1 VGLENIVWS
10 IHVIAAVVM
19 VVLVLLQQGKG
30 ADMGAAFGSGSA
42 GSVFGASGSANFMSR
57 STALIATVFFCTS
70 LGLTY
75 ISTNRT
81 EDAGV
86 MSRMGEVIESSEV
99 SSSPALTTEDESEL
113 TEPPVSEIPESD
125 DSSNANLIPE

>member
-1 VGLENIVWS
+1 MENIVWS
-10 IHVIAAVVM
+10 IHVIAAIVM
-19 VVLVLLQQGKG
+19 VVMVLLQQGKG

-57 STALIATVFFCTS
+57 TTALIATVFFCTS

-86 MSRMGEVIESSEV
+86 MSRMGEMIESGETQSAETEV
-99 SSSPALTTEDESEL
+99 ESEQA
-113 TEPPVSEIPESD
+113 EASVSEIPEPE
-125 DSSNANLIPE
+125 DSSNVGRIPD

>member
-1 VGLENIVWS
+1 METIVWS
-10 IHVIAAVVM
+10 IHVVAAIVM
-19 VVLVLLQQGKG
+19 IVLVLLQQGKG

-57 STALIATVFFCTS
+57 TTALIATVFFCTS

-86 MSRMGEVIESSEV
+86 MSRMGEMIESSDTP
-99 SSSPALTTEDESEL
+99 SLPATEDNVEQAE
-113 TEPPVSEIPESD
+113 EPISEIPESD
-125 DSSNANLIPE
+125 DSSNAGLIPE

>member
-99 SSSPALTTEDESEL
+99 PSSPALTTEDESEL
-113 TEPPVSEIPESD
+113 TEPPVFEIPESD

>member
-1 VGLENIVWS
+1 MENIVWS

-86 MSRMGEVIESSEV
+86 MSRMGEVIEPSEV
-99 SSSPALTTEDESEL
+99 PSSPASTTEGESEQV
-113 TEPPVSEIPESD
+113 EPPVLEIPETE

>member
-1 VGLENIVWS
+1 M
-10 IHVIAAVVM
+10 VVM
-19 VVLVLLQQGKG
+19 VLLQQGKG

-57 STALIATVFFCTS
+57 TTALIATVFFCTS

-86 MSRMGEVIESSEV
+86 MSRMGEMIEASE
-99 SSSPALTTEDESEL
+99 SQSTLTETETESEQD
-113 TEPPVSEIPESD
+113 EEPVSEIPESE
-125 DSSNANLIPE
+125 DSSNAGRIPD

>member
-1 VGLENIVWS
+1 MESIVWS

-19 VVLVLLQQGKG
+19 VVMVLLQQGKG

-57 STALIATVFFCTS
+57 TTALIATVFFCTS

-86 MSRMGEVIESSEV
+86 MSRMGEMIEASV
-99 SSSPALTTEDESEL
+99 SQSQSTETEAESEQAE
-113 TEPPVSEIPESD
+113 EPVTEIPEPE
-125 DSSNANLIPE
+125 DSSNVGRIPD

>member
-1 VGLENIVWS
+1 METIVWS
-10 IHVIAAVVM
+10 IHVVAAVVM

-42 GSVFGASGSANFMSR
+42 GSVFGASGSSNFMSR
-57 STALIATVFFCTS
+57 TTAVIATVFFCTS

-81 EDAGV
+81 EDTGV
-86 MSRMGEVIESSEV
+86 MGRMGEMLESSDAP
-99 SSSPALTTEDESEL
+99 SSKTDVESEQVDG
-113 TEPPVSEIPESD
+113 PVSEIPEPED
-125 DSSNANLIPE
+125 PSNVRLIPE

>member
-1 VGLENIVWS
+1 MENIVWS
-10 IHVIAAVVM
+10 IHVIAAIVM
-19 VVLVLLQQGKG
+19 VVMVLLQQGKG

-57 STALIATVFFCTS
+57 TTALIATVFFCTS

-86 MSRMGEVIESSEV
+86 MSRMGEMIESGETQSAITEV
-99 SSSPALTTEDESEL
+99 ESEQA
-113 TEPPVSEIPESD
+113 EESVSEIPEPE
-125 DSSNANLIPE
+125 DSSNVGRIPD

>member
-1 VGLENIVWS
+1 METIVWS

-19 VVLVLLQQGKG
+19 VVMVLLQQGKG

-57 STALIATVFFCTS
+57 TTALIATVFFCTS

-81 EDAGV
+81 EEAGV
-86 MSRMGEVIESSEV
+86 MSRMGEMIESSETP
-99 SSSPALTTEDESEL
+99 SSITEAEQAEG
-113 TEPPVSEIPESD
+113 PVSEIPEPPE
-125 DSSNANLIPE
+125 DSSNVGLIPD

>member
-1 VGLENIVWS
+1 MESIVWS

-19 VVLVLLQQGKG
+19 VVMVLLQQGKG

-57 STALIATVFFCTS
+57 TTALIATVFFCTS

-86 MSRMGEVIESSEV
+86 MGRMGELIESSETQ
-99 SSSPALTTEDESEL
+99 STLTEAESE
-113 TEPPVSEIPESD
+113 EAEESVSEIPELE
-125 DSSNANLIPE
+125 DSSNAGRIPD

>member
-1 VGLENIVWS
+1 METIVWS
-10 IHVIAAVVM
+10 VHVVAAVVM
-19 VVLVLLQQGKG
+19 IVLVLLQQGKG

-57 STALIATVFFCTS
+57 TTAIIATVFFCTS

-81 EDAGV
+81 EDSGV
-86 MSRMGEVIESSEV
+86 MSRMGEMVESSEETP
-99 SSSPALTTEDESEL
+99 SKTEVESEQFDG
-113 TEPPVSEIPESD
+113 PVSEIPEPE
-125 DSSNANLIPE
+125 DSSNARLIPE

>member
-1 VGLENIVWS
+1 MENIVWS

-81 EDAGV
+81 EETGV

-99 SSSPALTTEDESEL
+99 PASSASTAEDESEQVE
-113 TEPPVSEIPESD
+113 TPVLGIPESE

>member
-1 VGLENIVWS
+1 M
-10 IHVIAAVVM
+10 IAAAIM
-19 VVLVLLQQGKG
+19 IVLVMLQQGKG

-86 MSRMGEVIESSEV
+86 MSRMGEMIE
-99 SSSPALTTEDESEL
+99 ESEAPSSAESTAETEVESTEL
-113 TEPPVSEIPESD
+113 TAPGIQEQEPEN
-125 DSSNANLIPE
+125 SSNANLIPE

>member
-1 VGLENIVWS
+1 MENIVWS
-10 IHVIAAVVM
+10 VHVIAAVVM
-19 VVLVLLQQGKG
+19 IVLVLLQQGKG

-57 STALIATVFFCTS
+57 TTAFIATVFFCTS

-86 MSRMGEVIESSEV
+86 MSRMGEMIEPSET
-99 SSSPALTTEDESEL
+99 SSSIEAESEQ
-113 TEPPVSEIPESD
+113 TEEPVLEIPEPE
-125 DSSNANLIPE
+125 DSSNVGQIPE

>member
-1 VGLENIVWS
+1 
-10 IHVIAAVVM
+10 VIAAVVM
-19 VVLVLLQQGKG
+19 VVMVLLQQGKG

-57 STALIATVFFCTS
+57 TTALIATVFFCTS

-86 MSRMGEVIESSEV
+86 MSRMGEMIEASE
-99 SSSPALTTEDESEL
+99 SQSTLTETEAESEQD
-113 TEPPVSEIPESD
+113 EEPVSEIPGSE
-125 DSSNANLIPE
+125 DSSNAGRIPD

>member
-1 VGLENIVWS
+1 LESIVWS

-19 VVLVLLQQGKG
+19 VVMVLLQQGKG

-57 STALIATVFFCTS
+57 TTALIATVFFCTS

-86 MSRMGEVIESSEV
+86 MSRMGEMIEASE
-99 SSSPALTTEDESEL
+99 SQSTLTETEAESEKA
-113 TEPPVSEIPESD
+113 EEAVSEIPESE
-125 DSSNANLIPE
+125 DSSNAGRIPD

>member
-1 VGLENIVWS
+1 MESIVWS
-10 IHVIAAVVM
+10 IHVIAAVVL
-19 VVLVLLQQGKG
+19 VVMVLLQQGKG

-57 STALIATVFFCTS
+57 TTALIATVFFCTS

-86 MSRMGEVIESSEV
+86 MSRMGEMIESSETQ
-99 SSSPALTTEDESEL
+99 STLTEAESES
-113 TEPPVSEIPESD
+113 EKAEESISEIPESE
-125 DSSNANLIPE
+125 DSSNVGRIPD

>member
-1 VGLENIVWS
+1 METIVWS
-10 IHVIAAVVM
+10 IHVVAAVVM

-57 STALIATVFFCTS
+57 TTALIATVFFCTS

-75 ISTNRT
+75 ISTNRS
-81 EDAGV
+81 EEAGV
-86 MSRMGEVIESSEV
+86 MSRMGEMLESSDV
-99 SSSPALTTEDESEL
+99 PSSVTEAGPEKTDES
-113 TEPPVSEIPESD
+113 VSPDIPEPE
-125 DSSNANLIPE
+125 DSSNVRLIPE

>member
-1 VGLENIVWS
+1 MESIVWS

-19 VVLVLLQQGKG
+19 VVMVLLQQGKG

-57 STALIATVFFCTS
+57 TTALIATVFFCTS

-81 EDAGV
+81 EEAGV
-86 MSRMGEVIESSEV
+86 MSRMGEMIESSETQ
-99 SSSPALTTEDESEL
+99 STLTEDESEQA
-113 TEPPVSEIPESD
+113 EEPVSEIPEPE
-125 DSSNANLIPE
+125 DSSNVGRIPD

>member
-1 VGLENIVWS
+1 
-10 IHVIAAVVM
+10 M

-42 GSVFGASGSANFMSR
+42 GSVFGASGSSNFMSR
-57 STALIATVFFCTS
+57 TTAVIATVFFCTS

-81 EDAGV
+81 EDTGV
-86 MSRMGEVIESSEV
+86 MGRMGEMLESSDAP
-99 SSSPALTTEDESEL
+99 SSKTDVESEQVDG
-113 TEPPVSEIPESD
+113 PVSEIPEPE
-125 DSSNANLIPE
+125 DSSNVRLIPE

>member
-1 VGLENIVWS
+1 LETIVWS
-10 IHVIAAVVM
+10 IHVVAAVVM

-42 GSVFGASGSANFMSR
+42 GSVFGASGSSNFMSR
-57 STALIATVFFCTS
+57 TTAVIATVFFCTS

-81 EDAGV
+81 EDTGV
-86 MSRMGEVIESSEV
+86 MGRMGEVLESSDAP
-99 SSSPALTTEDESEL
+99 SSKTDVESEQVDG
-113 TEPPVSEIPESD
+113 PVSEIPEPE
-125 DSSNANLIPE
+125 DSSNVRLIPE

>member
-1 VGLENIVWS
+1 M
-10 IHVIAAVVM
+10 VVM
-19 VVLVLLQQGKG
+19 VLLQQGKG

-57 STALIATVFFCTS
+57 TTALIATVFFCTS

-86 MSRMGEVIESSEV
+86 MSRMGEMIETSETQ
-99 SSSPALTTEDESEL
+99 STETEAESEQA
-113 TEPPVSEIPESD
+113 EEPVSEIPEPE
-125 DSSNANLIPE
+125 DSSNVGRIPD

>member
-1 VGLENIVWS
+1 LENIVWS

-19 VVLVLLQQGKG
+19 VVMVLLQQGKG

-57 STALIATVFFCTS
+57 TTALIATVFFCTS

-81 EDAGV
+81 EGEGV
-86 MSRMGEVIESSEV
+86 MSRMGEMIESSE
-99 SSSPALTTEDESEL
+99 
-113 TEPPVSEIPESD
+113 TEPPITEVESEQAEESVSEIPEPE
-125 DSSNANLIPE
+125 DSSNVGRIPD

>member
-1 VGLENIVWS
+1 MESIVWS

-19 VVLVLLQQGKG
+19 VVMVLLQQGKG

-86 MSRMGEVIESSEV
+86 MSRMGEMTESSETQ
-99 SSSPALTTEDESEL
+99 STLTEAESEQA
-113 TEPPVSEIPESD
+113 EEPVSEIPEPE
-125 DSSNANLIPE
+125 DSSNVGRIPD

>member
-1 VGLENIVWS
+1 METIVWS
-10 IHVIAAVVM
+10 IHVVAAVVM

-57 STALIATVFFCTS
+57 TTAVIATVFFCTS

-81 EDAGV
+81 EDTGV
-86 MSRMGEVIESSEV
+86 MSRMGETLESSEAP
-99 SSSPALTTEDESEL
+99 SSKTDVDSEQVDE
-113 TEPPVSEIPESD
+113 PVSEIPEPE
-125 DSSNANLIPE
+125 DSSNVRLIPE

>member
-1 VGLENIVWS
+1 LESIVWS

-19 VVLVLLQQGKG
+19 VVMVLLQQGKG

-57 STALIATVFFCTS
+57 TTALIATVFFCTS

-81 EDAGV
+81 EEAGV
-86 MSRMGEVIESSEV
+86 MSRMGEMIESSETQ
-99 SSSPALTTEDESEL
+99 STLTEDESEQA
-113 TEPPVSEIPESD
+113 EEPVSEIPEPE
-125 DSSNANLIPE
+125 DSSNVGRIPD

>member
-1 VGLENIVWS
+1 MENIVWS

-19 VVLVLLQQGKG
+19 IVLVLLQQGKG

-86 MSRMGEVIESSEV
+86 MSRMGEMMEPSEAP
-99 SSSPALTTEDESEL
+99 PAPTSADETESES
-113 TEPPVSEIPESD
+113 EQAEVPVPEIPEPE
-125 DSSNANLIPE
+125 DSSNASLIPE